1 MAISV
6 EAPVVTFTFGLGDE
20 PRPAAAGVEVFDKNF
35 GIKPFSVLGPDGMGL
50 ELGDDLLGQQFHN
63 DKILETARN
72 ARTAKETKPPCANED
87 KSCSLG
93 IFAQG
98 GYLAGPGGGDEV
110 YPRKLF
116 RIFVDNS
123 NTQAGMNR
131 IVLIGNGFDLAH
143 DLPTSYRDF
152 MRVYQ
157 IILQKRLLE
166 GETNPADGLCSIKID
181 GSDLKKLEHLLD
193 TIEEVTLFGWGEPT
207 MHPHF
212 IDILK
217 YLNDFPVRKYF
228 VTNGMRLDKIKNALF
243 DYKVDIMAISL
254 DGAKPETND
263 RIRFGGNFNFIVQN
277 IRDIVKE
284 KKERGLDYPYMNFVM
299 ALMGSNIEELPQLI
313 ELASDIGLE
322 EVKGVYLTVFT
333 NNLLNETLYNKQDKV
348 VKIFNEAEELAKKL
362 NIKLKLPYIQG
373 EDIAGDKYHKD
384 CFVAWRD
391 FFLASDG
398 YVRPCQSTAVKFLNF
413 ENYNNFEDMW
423 NGKEFQEFRKNVN
436 DQNNMCNE
444 CKRCF
449 QSSHANWN
457 NELSFIQINQQF
469 APEWEK

>member
-1 MAISV
+1 MILRSKTKELLQTRTLTEKQINNTKLNKEEMDKKAIILKSYPQRLV
-6 EAPVVTFTFGLGDE
+6 
-20 PRPAAAGVEVFDKNF
+20 
-35 GIKPFSVLGPDGMGL
+35 L
-50 ELGDDLLGQQFHN
+50 EL
-63 DKILETARN
+63 TN
-72 ARTAKETKPPCANED
+72 ACNLRCIMCGRDEAE
-87 KSCSLG
+87 
-93 IFAQG
+93 FA
-98 GYLAGPGGGDEV
+98 PTV
-110 YPRKLF
+110 FKL
-116 RIFVDNS
+116 D
-123 NTQAGMNR
+123 
-131 IVLIGNGFDLAH
+131 
-143 DLPTSYRDF
+143 Y
-152 MRVYQ
+152 
-157 IILQKRLLE
+157 
-166 GETNPADGLCSIKID
+166 
-181 GSDLKKLEHLLD
+181 LKKMEKLLD

-207 MHPHF
+207 MHPNF
-212 IDILK
+212 IEILE
-217 YLNDFPVRKYF
+217 YLNNFPVRKYF

-243 DYKVDIMAISL
+243 DYQVDIMAISL
-254 DGAKPETND
+254 DGAKAETND
-263 RIRFGGNFNFIVQN
+263 RIRFGGNFNLIVKN

-284 KKERGLDYPYMNFVM
+284 RKNRGVNYPYMNFVM
-299 ALMGSNIEELPQLI
+299 ALMDSNIEELPQLI

-348 VKIFNEAEELAKKL
+348 IKIFNESQELAKKL

-373 EDIAGDKYHKD
+373 EDIAENKYHKD

-398 YVRPCQSTAVKFLNF
+398 WVRPCQSTAVKFLNF
-413 ENYNNFEDMW
+413 ENYDNFDDMW

-436 DQNNMCNE
+436 DQYNMCDE